1 MHNQQRYAQ
10 SQMIQDQLIKM
21 TQAWALRRPFAAE
34 QARQLR
40 EQALLLNH
48 AHYLEQIPI
57 YQQLAQ
63 EEGLGELS
71 SIEPIKQHLMS
82 TDDLFKSYPAR
93 WLDEGEFGQM
103 NRWLSQIHHRR
114 LDVDVTDVHT
124 IDAWLQCLERIDVK
138 LVYSSGTS
146 GAFSFVPRDSQN
158 WALTKRFN
166 TCYLLPLL
174 AYAKLGARWQQ
185 QAIAAATRLLAPDQ
199 FAAVIQ
205 KMSGARHFD
214 GVFLDFQNG
223 RTGMQ
228 SIGRELG
235 PLFRRRYFLY
245 PTELTATA
253 LRVLSRGA
261 RTEEERQQLAT
272 LQADTIGQKAQN
284 FARIVDQ
291 MQQATAA
298 GQQIFIFGAPFQCKE
313 LCEYMAQT
321 NQTLTLK
328 PGSLVLFGGGWK
340 SFQGE
345 KIAREALVALLAQ
358 SFGLPLER
366 IIEGYS
372 MTEANVF
379 MVRCDQGRF
388 HIPPML
394 EPVIFDE
401 ALSPVTGKALH
412 GGFGFLDPLAIAYP
426 GFIITGDVVRLIDGE
441 CACGL
446 TGPAITEIGRAQ
458 NREIKGCAGV
468 MASMR
473 A

>member
-1 MHNQQRYAQ
+1 MHEQHYAETKI
-10 SQMIQDQLIKM
+10 IQDQLTKM

-40 EQALLLNH
+40 EEALLLNH
-48 AHYLEQIPI
+48 AHYLAQIPI
-57 YQQLAQ
+57 YQKLAQ
-63 EEGLGELS
+63 EEAIGELT
-71 SIEPIKQHLMS
+71 SIESIKQHLMS

-103 NRWLSQIHHRR
+103 NGWLSQIHHRR
-114 LDVDVTDVHT
+114 IDVDVTDIHT
-124 IDAWLQCLERIDVK
+124 IDAWLKRLESVDVK

-146 GAFSFVPRDSQN
+146 GVFSFVARDSQN

-174 AYAKLGARWQQ
+174 AYAKLGAAWQQ
-185 QAIAAATRLLAPDQ
+185 RAIATATRLLSPDQ
-199 FAAVIQ
+199 FVNIIQ
-205 KMSGARHFD
+205 KISGAQHFD

-235 PLFRRRYFLY
+235 PIFQRRYFLY
-245 PTELTATA
+245 QTELTATV

-261 RTEEERQQLAT
+261 RTGEERQQLAM
-272 LQADTIGQKAQN
+272 LQEDTIGQKEQN
-284 FARIVDQ
+284 FARLVAQ
-291 MQQATAA
+291 MQQSTAA
-298 GQQIFIFGAPFQCKE
+298 GQQVFIFGAPFQCKA
-313 LCEYMAQT
+313 LCEYIVQT
-321 NQTLTLK
+321 NQTLQLK

-345 KIAREALVALLAQ
+345 KIGRDALVMLMTQ
-358 SFGLPLER
+358 SFGLPAER

-372 MTEANVF
+372 MTEANIF
-379 MVRCDQGRF
+379 MVRCDHGRF

-401 ALSPVTGKALH
+401 ALTPMTGKTLH
-412 GGFGFLDPLAIAYP
+412 GVFGFLDPLATAYP
-426 GFIITGDVVRLIDGE
+426 GFIITGDVVRLVEGE

-446 TGPAITEIGRAQ
+446 TGPAITEIERAQ

-468 MASMR
+468 MASVR